1 MINININIAIFPFMQ
16 YTLKFECRLRP
27 LIECKLHVI
36 AYFECRLRQHCT
48 LKADSDSLL
57 GMWWTV
63 IAYLECGGLWQLTC
77 NVVNCDSLLGM
88 WWTVTAYLEW
98 RLWQLTWNV
107 DYDSIFECRLWIR
120 NVTTYSYFEC
130 RLLTWHRTVK
140 YCIACFKYTVDCDII
155 DNFNLDSDSLL

>member
-1 MINININIAIFPFMQ
+1 MINININIAIFTYMQ

-36 AYFECRLRQHCT
+36 AYFECRLRQLTWNVDCDILLGMYTEQHCP
-48 LKADSDSLL
+48 LKADF
-57 GMWWTV
+57 
-63 IAYLECGGLWQLTC
+63 
-77 NVVNCDSLLGM
+77 DSLLGM